1 MRLISN
7 QWMPMSFYSIPFQF
21 ALYISDN
28 KSFSPAWV
36 NNESLVNVNNLLH
49 NPWGIIFWSLS
60 VSITLYCF
68 RYAEI
73 NNAHNPLKMLSTMNI
88 WTIKKSFCSYGVSI
102 ENIMFLIM
110 ILKLKLTMDGQW
122 KEFMTGHLWDDIL
135 LNLPFTKL
143 LRRCPAINCVG
154 GGRRGRI

>member
-1 MRLISN
+1 MGNGVTEI
-7 QWMPMSFYSIPFQF
+7 
-21 ALYISDN
+21 
-28 KSFSPAWV
+28 
-36 NNESLVNVNNLLH
+36 
-49 NPWGIIFWSLS
+49 
-60 VSITLYCF
+60 VSI
-68 RYAEI
+68 
-73 NNAHNPLKMLSTMNI
+73 K
-88 WTIKKSFCSYGVSI
+88 
-102 ENIMFLIM
+102 NIMFLIM